1 MGGTTPIPW
10 LQPFYCHFVYVFGD
24 GADLLP
30 PMLCAANDPCAQSSR
45 APTLTHAPMW
55 PIRFPHSH
63 RIANLSKSGAEKLLD
78 QV

>member
-30 PMLCAANDPCAQSSR
+30 ADVMRGQHLWAKAR
-45 APTLTHAPMW
+45 EL
-55 PIRFPHSH
+55 R
-63 RIANLSKSGAEKLLD
+63 L
-78 QV
+78 